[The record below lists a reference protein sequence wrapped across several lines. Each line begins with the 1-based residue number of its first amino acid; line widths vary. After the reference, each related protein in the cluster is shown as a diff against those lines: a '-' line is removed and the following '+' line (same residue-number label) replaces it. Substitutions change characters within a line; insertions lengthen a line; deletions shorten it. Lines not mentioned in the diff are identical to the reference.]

1 MSVSQNMLAVFSS
14 VPRPGG
20 SQPSALEPVQAG
32 AVEGLRSFSDVLSGQ
47 QSEQLGALWAML
59 DEADGGAGLET
70 LQQLDFAADGKDLPD
85 AMQGW
90 LEQLADR
97 SLDASEVSGVGADPA
112 LLKSL
117 ADDWAQWLAQARLSL
132 DGEAVAEAE
141 SDPTGSA
148 MLALQ
153 SMQGQVT
160 GLSGAQSSV
169 SLSGGPGQAQSSSQT
184 ADQLQLA
191 QMERELRQEN
201 GAGAKAERASLLDT
215 QLQQRTQEMSGADT
229 RVAFTGKLAD
239 ALESLSGKRGGA
251 ELDAADAAQRPGIQG
266 QAAAQGAL
274 AARPVLAASQ
284 TLGVPFGQAGWGDAL
299 IDKMQWMSSQ
309 NLRSVEIRL
318 DPAELGPLEIHI
330 QTRGQEHQVQFV
342 SQNPS
347 VREALEAQ
355 MFRLRESFSQQGM
368 DLVDV
373 SVGDSAVGQQARQD
387 SDGRS
392 AGQGEVAGSGAAVS
406 GGDEAG
412 MLMAAEAASQAMSNR
427 LVDFYA

>member
-1 MSVSQNMLAVFSS
+1 
-14 VPRPGG
+14 
-20 SQPSALEPVQAG
+20 
-32 AVEGLRSFSDVLSGQ
+32 
-47 QSEQLGALWAML
+47 
-59 DEADGGAGLET
+59 
-70 LQQLDFAADGKDLPD
+70 
-85 AMQGW
+85 
-90 LEQLADR
+90 
-97 SLDASEVSGVGADPA
+97 
-112 LLKSL
+112 
-117 ADDWAQWLAQARLSL
+117 
-132 DGEAVAEAE
+132 
-141 SDPTGSA
+141 
-148 MLALQ
+148 
-153 SMQGQVT
+153 
-160 GLSGAQSSV
+160 
-169 SLSGGPGQAQSSSQT
+169 
-184 ADQLQLA
+184 
-191 QMERELRQEN
+191 
-201 GAGAKAERASLLDT
+201 
-215 QLQQRTQEMSGADT
+215 
-229 RVAFTGKLAD
+229 
-239 ALESLSGKRGGA
+239 
-251 ELDAADAAQRPGIQG
+251 
-266 QAAAQGAL
+266 
-274 AARPVLAASQ
+274 
-284 TLGVPFGQAGWGDAL
+284 
-299 IDKMQWMSSQ
+299 MSSQ